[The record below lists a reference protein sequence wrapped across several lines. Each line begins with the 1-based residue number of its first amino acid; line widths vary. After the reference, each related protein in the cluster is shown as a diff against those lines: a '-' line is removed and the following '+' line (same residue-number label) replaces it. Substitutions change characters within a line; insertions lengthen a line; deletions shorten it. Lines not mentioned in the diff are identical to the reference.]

1 MNGVALGGT
10 GAPSTGNWGTRQ
22 TAPAVGWHNS
32 LEQIAA
38 RGGPAGVG
46 ASGAR
51 AVMSDEAKASL
62 TYLITGASGFLGYH
76 LVRQLVEDGASVRI
90 FDLNP
95 PGFDRGF
102 RRLVPPRCWPR
113 PAHRHVRI
121 VSSPRVWWL
130 TPSLRTSRSE

>member
-1 MNGVALGGT
+1 
-10 GAPSTGNWGTRQ
+10 
-22 TAPAVGWHNS
+22 
-32 LEQIAA
+32 
-38 RGGPAGVG
+38 
-46 ASGAR
+46 
-51 AVMSDEAKASL
+51 MSDEAKASL